1 MYLSSYQTTAGSA
14 FYKTDI
20 VNHLRTA
27 RAEKQLTLLLPD
39 VARLYAITQV
49 NANTKTIPAF
59 EHPVR
64 VEESTGDYWVIDLR
78 PYASKIAASNGELP
92 DEGPV
97 RLLVNRTLMEI
108 FWQVVSPL
116 PLQKA
121 GDLATVVYGKWIS
134 GLLHVKLHTDPR
146 ATQEAQILA
155 SLYYMQQFI
164 TEEQYTPQLAEA
176 YALKIARIYG
186 LPAKQIVAFLA
197 NVNYMAGLG
206 GFCDTLRNKINAGS
220 IALVEPRFMF
230 TMASASWFGGV
241 DSRMLVTTALEYPPV
256 FIAMVIAST
265 RERNYKKT
273 VIAEITQR
281 EAGRYKLNDFS
292 VAVES
297 LLRELYRK

>member
-27 RAEKQLTLLLPD
+27 RAEKQLTLLLPE
-39 VARLYAITQV
+39 VTRLYAITQV

-59 EHPVR
+59 DHPVR
-64 VEESTGDYWVIDLR
+64 VEESSGDYWVIDLR

-134 GLLHVKLHTDPR
+134 GLLRVKLHTDPR
-146 ATQEAQILA
+146 ATQEAQVLA

-164 TEEQYTPQLAEA
+164 TAEQYTPQLAEA

-186 LPAKQIVAFLA
+186 LPAKQIVAYLSK
-197 NVNYMAGLG
+197 VDYMAGLSA
-206 GFCDTLRNKINAGS
+206 FCDVLRNKLALL
-220 IALVEPRFMF
+220 LVEPRMMF
-230 TMASASWFGGV
+230 TMVSASWFGSV
-241 DSRMLVTTALEYPPV
+241 DARMLVTTALEYPPV

-273 VIAEITQR
+273 VIADIVQH

>member
-1 MYLSSYQTTAGSA
+1 
-14 FYKTDI
+14 
-20 VNHLRTA
+20 
-27 RAEKQLTLLLPD
+27 
-39 VARLYAITQV
+39 
-49 NANTKTIPAF
+49 
-59 EHPVR
+59 
-64 VEESTGDYWVIDLR
+64 
-78 PYASKIAASNGELP
+78 
-92 DEGPV
+92 
-97 RLLVNRTLMEI
+97 MEI